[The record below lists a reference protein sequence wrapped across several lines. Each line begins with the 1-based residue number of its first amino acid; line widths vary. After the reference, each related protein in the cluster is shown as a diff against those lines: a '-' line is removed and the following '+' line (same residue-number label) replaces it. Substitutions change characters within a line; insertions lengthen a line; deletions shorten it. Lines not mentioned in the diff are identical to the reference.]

1 MKFINAVW
9 NLHIYICIKYKFYA
23 QFMSFTVLNA
33 PSPTERG
40 EIKGKLT
47 VIKYSHVLR
56 WMTLLCDTL
65 GNFQRYQAM
74 KLNL

>member
-1 MKFINAVW
+1 MQYGI
-9 NLHIYICIKYKFYA
+9 LHIYIGIKYKFYVE
-23 QFMSFTVLNA
+23 FMSFTVFNA
-33 PSPTERG
+33 SSPTERG

-47 VIKYSHVLR
+47 VIKYPHALR

-65 GNFQRYQAM
+65 VNFQRYQAL

>member
-1 MKFINAVW
+1 MEFY
-9 NLHIYICIKYKFYA
+9 IYIGIKYKFYA
-23 QFMSFTVLNA
+23 EFMSFTVLNA
-33 PSPTERG
+33 SSPTERG

-47 VIKYSHVLR
+47 VTKYSHVLR
-56 WMTLLCDTL
+56 WMTLPCDTL

>member
-1 MKFINAVW
+1 MEFY
-9 NLHIYICIKYKFYA
+9 IYIGIKYKFYA
-23 QFMSFTVLNA
+23 EFMSFTVLNVS
-33 PSPTERG
+33 SPTERG